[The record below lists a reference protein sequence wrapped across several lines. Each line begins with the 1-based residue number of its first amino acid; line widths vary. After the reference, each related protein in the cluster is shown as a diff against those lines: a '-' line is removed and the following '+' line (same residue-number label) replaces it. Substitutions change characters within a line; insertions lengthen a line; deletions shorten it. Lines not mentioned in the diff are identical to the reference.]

1 MFHSSKQR
9 NMLFKSESDIQE
21 IRNKVNQNFRDSNQ
35 ECSEFFISPE
45 DERLLCRKFERE
57 LLRFC
62 NVFEEPPLFRSIK
75 CTAMNFLKRFYLKHS
90 AMEFYPQNVMLL
102 CVYFACKVDE
112 YTIGIDKFVS
122 MLEESL
128 QFETGSFILG
138 NEFLLME
145 ALDYSL
151 TVYNSYRPLDG
162 FLIELEHKLSKE
174 SADCLKSHALS
185 FINDAILTDA
195 TLIYSPSQIALSSL
209 VYSSEQNKVEIGGYI
224 KSLTPDTVTHN
235 KLIATVTKIRQH
247 LQLNYKFQISSSK
260 LKELEA
266 KCGAI
271 SKSLEIDG
279 DEGSSADERQ
289 QQQQQQGERI
299 SKRRKTLEEMETE
312 LLS

>member
-1 MFHSSKQR
+1 MFHSSKQKQ
-9 NMLFKSESDIQE
+9 MLFKSETDIQE
-21 IRNKVNQNFRDSNQ
+21 IRNKVNQDFKNSHP
-35 ECSEFFISPE
+35 ECSEFFITAE

-62 NVFEEPPLFRSIK
+62 NVFDEPPLFRSIK
-75 CTAMNFLKRFYLKHS
+75 CTAMNFLKRFYLKYS

-112 YTIGIDKFVS
+112 YTIGIDKYVS

-128 QFETGSFILG
+128 QYETGSFILG

-145 ALDYSL
+145 ALNYSL

-162 FLIELEHKLSKE
+162 FLIELKDRLSSE
-174 SADCLKSHALS
+174 SSECLKKHALS

-195 TLIYSPSQIALSSL
+195 TLLYSPSQIALSAL
-209 VYSSEQNKVEIGGYI
+209 VYSSEQNKIDIGGYL
-224 KSLTPDTVTHN
+224 KSLAPENSIYN
-235 KLIATVTKIRQH
+235 KLLATITKIRQH

-266 KCGAI
+266 KCTAI
-271 SKSLEIDG
+271 VKSLESDN
-279 DEGSSADERQ
+279 DEGSSADEK
-289 QQQQQQGERI
+289 QGERI
-299 SKRRKTLEEMETE
+299 SKRRKTVDEMETE
-312 LLS
+312 IS